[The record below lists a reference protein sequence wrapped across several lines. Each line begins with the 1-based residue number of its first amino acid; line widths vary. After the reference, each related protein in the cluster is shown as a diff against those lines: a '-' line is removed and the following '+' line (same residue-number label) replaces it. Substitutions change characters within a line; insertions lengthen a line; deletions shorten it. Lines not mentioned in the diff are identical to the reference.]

1 MPKKKVRKLSDAQF
15 LQLLKVAAG
24 LLQHTNGDLVQALSM
39 AMVKHHA
46 LLRLIRDQELVTDLG
61 PGNAILFVPD
71 EGGLALRLERH
82 PRYDTEEIAPTE
94 EAPYPEID
102 LLGFEVIESGTT
114 HKSQPLLDAGVFS
127 DDWD

>member
-1 MPKKKVRKLSDAQF
+1 MSTGTVKWFNSTKGYGFIQPDNGTSDVFVHISAVEQAGMSSLNEGQKVSFD
-15 LQLLKVAAG
+15 V
-24 LLQHTNGDLVQALSM
+24 T
-39 AMVKHHA
+39 
-46 LLRLIRDQELVTDLG
+46 TDLG